1 MVEATLVTAVPI
13 EVAVQKLRGFIA
25 DQDAKIVKT
34 SDNELQTVGDRS
46 GLTGAG
52 APRATGRSLS

>member
-1 MVEATLVTAVPI
+1 MTMVPI

-34 SDNELQTVGDRS
+34 NENELQLVGDRS
-46 GLTGAG
+46 QS
-52 APRATGRSLS
+52 RR